1 MLLAFICGCGSSFA
15 LDEQIG
21 LLPDEEVGGRGLNSV
36 DDLHDAGI
44 HALLREPGQRFLLG
58 QQRLDSNEFEG
69 NLFARVVVQ
78 RGLRR

>member
-1 MLLAFICGCGSSFA
+1 MLLAFICGCGLSFA
-15 LDEQIG
+15 LDEQID

-44 HALLREPGQRFLLG
+44 HALLCESGQRFFRG

-69 NLFARVVVQ
+69 NLFARVAAQ
-78 RGLRR
+78 HGLRR